1 MDIKIQ
7 VWLLDIKQC
16 IDEIFLFLGPEPDFK
31 AYQLDLK
38 TKKAVERNLEIMGEA
53 MKRIIR
59 ADSSIQI
66 NNALNIIGTRN
77 RIVHGYDSISDEVIF
92 TIVCQDLPKLR
103 VEIENLMGAG

>member
-1 MDIKIQ
+1 M
-7 VWLLDIKQC
+7 
-16 IDEIFLFLGPEPDFK
+16 
-31 AYQLDLK
+31 DLK